1 MERTVPRFATDEIEL
16 YIRTVYSLL
25 RTSTEVHI
33 RTLEEVHAGM
43 NSPLHLDA
51 RKTSPD
57 TSAFI
62 YAILRLPDCIKEVR
76 LVVLGQ
82 SASVFA
88 KHGYGD
94 VETWKA
100 VSAKARRR
108 RCYYDGKETLAGYI
122 ASQSDIDDVL
132 PILTAYQIEWNK
144 LHSLLQDC
152 EPTLLKDAADGRG
165 ESIVR
170 LAEMLGMA
178 AEDLERLRTIWGS
191 DFYTSMQSIHS
202 RKCDFGVRLLSGSLS
217 EYWRAT
223 RLWWD
228 SIAAAV
234 PGVADRPVY
243 FISSNTHSV
252 INLLSGFALT
262 HKSEIISLLEKSG
275 NAALLD
281 EWEKIN
287 KNETQSNLE
296 NFLYYVLK
304 KVQQLPEGHH
314 LLDEQAKIE
323 TRMGIKRIP
332 SLHSFD
338 VEAQVID
345 LSKMDAG
352 AIDPRI
358 LVGFEKIDLKH
369 SNAILINIDYPLGF
383 GAYHIL
389 TTLAEHISEILGVYI
404 LGKAA
409 TLNGV
414 RGDVMIPNVVQD
426 EHSEN
431 TYLFKNIF
439 SAEDVQPYL
448 IYGTVLDNQKAL
460 SAFGTFLQN
469 ARLMDVVYRDGYTDI
484 EMEAGPYLSAIFEM
498 YKPKRH
504 PMNEIV
510 NLYSVPFDIGIL
522 HYASDTPM
530 SKGKNLGAG
539 ALSYEG
545 MDSTYAGS
553 VAILRRIFSV
563 ENTRKK
569 S

>member
-1 MERTVPRFATDEIEL
+1 
-16 YIRTVYSLL
+16 
-25 RTSTEVHI
+25 
-33 RTLEEVHAGM
+33 
-43 NSPLHLDA
+43 
-51 RKTSPD
+51 
-57 TSAFI
+57 
-62 YAILRLPDCIKEVR
+62 
-76 LVVLGQ
+76 
-82 SASVFA
+82 
-88 KHGYGD
+88 
-94 VETWKA
+94 
-100 VSAKARRR
+100 
-108 RCYYDGKETLAGYI
+108 
-122 ASQSDIDDVL
+122 
-132 PILTAYQIEWNK
+132 
-144 LHSLLQDC
+144 
-152 EPTLLKDAADGRG
+152 
-165 ESIVR
+165 
-170 LAEMLGMA
+170 
-178 AEDLERLRTIWGS
+178 
-191 DFYTSMQSIHS
+191 MQSILT

-252 INLLSGFALT
+252 INLLSGFALAN
-262 HKSEIISLLEKSG
+262 KREIISLLEKSG

-296 NFLYYVLK
+296 NFLYYALK

-314 LLDEQAKIE
+314 LLDEQAEIE

-345 LSKMDAG
+345 LSKLDAG

-563 ENTRKK
+563 ENSRKK
-569 S
+569 G